1 MTGRRDHVY
10 RVLAIVIA
18 QECRKPLLLID
29 KTIVLALLLLSKRTA
44 KPLSVVIRYIFIA
57 RKVQPVTVC
66 LRPLTC
72 TDLAGIKPIEIM
84 WAAVIGPDQPSKRL
98 AHSTTHFLRHVLIL
112 ARLSFRL
119 CHH

>member
-29 KTIVLALLLLSKRTA
+29 KTIVFALLLLSKRTA

-66 LRPLTC
+66 LRPSPVPIL
-72 TDLAGIKPIEIM
+72 LASNL
-84 WAAVIGPDQPSKRL
+84 SK
-98 AHSTTHFLRHVLIL
+98 
-112 ARLSFRL
+112 L
-119 CHH
+119 CGLP